1 MADLDARCERDI
13 GNQDARLHDEAASI
27 LFNEK
32 GIAMLVLSRKVGE
45 KIMIGDN
52 IVLEVVD
59 IRGNNVRLAVT
70 APKGVQVW
78 REELYKLMN
87 DDKE

>member
-1 MADLDARCERDI
+1 
-13 GNQDARLHDEAASI
+13 
-27 LFNEK
+27 
-32 GIAMLVLSRKVGE
+32 MLVLSRKVGE

-70 APKGVQVW
+70 APKDVQVW